1 MNNNSDNIIKNDK
14 DIINDINTI
23 NNELL
28 DLTNLIDK
36 KILQIYEENE
46 INDKKISQYKTLMEN
61 IILEYHKICK
71 ELFKND

>member
-1 MNNNSDNIIKNDK
+1 MNNISDNIIKHDK

-28 DLTNLIDK
+28 DLTTLIDK
-36 KILQIYEENE
+36 KTLQIYEENE

>member
-36 KILQIYEENE
+36 KTLQIYEENE

>member
-1 MNNNSDNIIKNDK
+1 MNNNSDNIINNDK

-36 KILQIYEENE
+36 KTLQIYEENE